1 MSGTSLRGWLKREPH
16 PVRIRATI
24 NGDERIVRVNDS
36 RSRWRDAE
44 DALKDATRAEALG
57 DDGDVLRV
65 WEDGEVAVER
75 LQGRAEGRAE
85 ELIEIA
91 RLLEQAA
98 DRSVQRHG
106 EAYRLAYEQQC
117 ALVKV
122 LSDRLQQ
129 LELAW
134 HKLLMAQAE
143 LNPED
148 PNSGLVAAVL
158 AQAAPALIPLMQSMP
173 APPTKNGAKQ

>member
-1 MSGTSLRGWLKREPH
+1 MPGSIRGWLKREPH

-44 DALKDATRAEALG
+44 EALAGCTRAEALG

-65 WEDGEVAVER
+65 WEDGEVALER
-75 LQGRAEGRAE
+75 LEGRAEGRAE

-98 DRSVQRHG
+98 DRSVIRHG
-106 EAYRLAYEQQC
+106 DAYRLAYEQQ
-117 ALVKV
+117 AMLVKV
-122 LSDRLQQ
+122 LSERLQA
-129 LELAW
+129 LEGAW
-134 HKLLMAQAE
+134 HRLLMSQAE
-143 LNPED
+143 NLAPDD
-148 PNSGLVAAVL
+148 PNLPMVMAVL
-158 AQAAPALIPLMQSMP
+158 GQALGPMLGSLPNAKPK
-173 APPTKNGAKQ
+173 TKNGAEP